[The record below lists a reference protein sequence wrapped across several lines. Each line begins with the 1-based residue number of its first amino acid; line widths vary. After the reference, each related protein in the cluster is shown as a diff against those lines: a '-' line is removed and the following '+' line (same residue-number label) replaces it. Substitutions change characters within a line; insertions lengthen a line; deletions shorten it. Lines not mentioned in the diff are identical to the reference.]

1 MALPEFSTLWPQAL
15 DQLYQVFGFDAVI
28 SRGTMSAP
36 VRVRGTLAQGAEDA
50 GFGSGAM
57 VRGQIKLR
65 VRVASMAA
73 TQLGYL
79 TAGDDVRLVHMS
91 QDYRVHGAP
100 LKLPPRALEW
110 EFDAAPVGVKPSGGV

>member
-15 DQLYQVFGFDAVI
+15 DQLYQVFGFDAVV
-28 SRGTMSAP
+28 SRGGLSAP
-36 VRVRGTLAQGAEDA
+36 VRVRGSLGQGAEDS
-50 GFGSGAM
+50 GFGGAPM
-57 VRGQIKLR
+57 VRGMIKLR
-65 VRVASMAA
+65 VRVAQMSA
-73 TQLGYL
+73 TQLVNL
-79 TAGDDVRLVHMS
+79 AAGDGVHLVHMN